1 MSGEYQDND
10 ERPGTILV
18 SDLRARAFGTCRRC
32 DSPATVLT
40 LCDKHFAEAQDG
52 YDRLHAAFE
61 FLLANGM
68 SRAAADRALC
78 RRLRSG
84 WEP

>member
-1 MSGEYQDND
+1 MSGEYQDRD

-18 SDLRARAFGTCRRC
+18 SDLRARASGTCLRC
-32 DSPATVLT
+32 SAPATVLT
-40 LCDKHFAEAQDG
+40 LCDRHFAEAQGG

-68 SRAAADRALC
+68 SRAAADRTLC
-78 RRLRSG
+78 RRLAMG
-84 WEP
+84 WDP